1 MDTSHNQQKN
11 INSRERNINFLYVFF
26 IVFITVISC
35 SILLFRYN
43 TNFSIFSQKDF
54 VISKMERIQQYQ
66 QLQQKE
72 FIVVDSL
79 YNRIQAFNP
88 GVTALYE
95 ESDIKYLI
103 NEMKGIYEKN
113 TWDLRYKVFLHTAQF
128 YEMWFTDKK
137 ELWSKQENIS
147 KFKSNLEE
155 CEIGLQNKKD
165 ELRSNFKK

>member
-54 VISKMERIQQYQ
+54 VISKMERIRQYQ

-72 FIVVDSL
+72 FITVSRRSTL
-79 YNRIQAFNP
+79 ELQH
-88 GVTALYE
+88 
-95 ESDIKYLI
+95 S
-103 NEMKGIYEKN
+103 MKRVI
-113 TWDLRYKVFLHTAQF
+113 
-128 YEMWFTDKK
+128 
-137 ELWSKQENIS
+137 SNI
-147 KFKSNLEE
+147 
-155 CEIGLQNKKD
+155 
-165 ELRSNFKK
+165 